1 MHDDKIQALKT
12 LTALIAGREDLVSR
26 IAAPLWARVG
36 RRLDSDL
43 LWARPLLGNSAQD
56 LLIQALDT
64 FNALDR
70 DSGILKAEGLSRLLL
85 SLVGNSDPV
94 ASTSNDRAE
103 LVWTLPNCH
112 AASTSRGRT
121 YLDRIIGLIN
131 ETSRTLTLVSPFID
145 PPGIGSLFLPLVTA
159 LARGVKVRLFVHDAL
174 NLGTPTSRALEE
186 LRRDAQC
193 QDGDLSVYSAE
204 AGTGRDRPLYPLFH
218 AKLLV
223 SDDRR
228 LLLGSANLTSP
239 AFASNF
245 EAGVVLGGEAA
256 TEAVFILDGILRS
269 NTVYLVFQTKRK
281 V

>member
-1 MHDDKIQALKT
+1 MRDDEKQALRT
-12 LTALIAGREDLVSR
+12 LTALVAGREDLVSR

-36 RRLDSDL
+36 KRLDSDL
-43 LWARPLLGNSAQD
+43 LWARPLLGNSAPD
-56 LLIQALDT
+56 LLIQALDG

-70 DSGILKAEGLSRLLL
+70 DTGILKAEGLSRLLT
-85 SLVGNSDPV
+85 SLIGDSGPV
-94 ASTSNDRAE
+94 ASAANDRAE
-103 LVWTLPNCH
+103 LVWTLPNSH
-112 AASTSRGRT
+112 PASTSRGQT
-121 YLDRIIGLIN
+121 YLDRIISLIN

-145 PPGIGSLFLPLVTA
+145 PQGIGTLLSPLVAA
-159 LARGVKVRLFVHDAL
+159 LSRGVKIRLFVHDAL
-174 NLGTPTSRALEE
+174 NLGTPTSRTLEE

-204 AGTGRDRPLYPLFH
+204 AGTGRDRPLHPLFH
-218 AKLLV
+218 AKLVV

-245 EAGVVLGGEAA
+245 EAGVVLGADPAAEAL
-256 TEAVFILDGILRS
+256 FILDGILRA